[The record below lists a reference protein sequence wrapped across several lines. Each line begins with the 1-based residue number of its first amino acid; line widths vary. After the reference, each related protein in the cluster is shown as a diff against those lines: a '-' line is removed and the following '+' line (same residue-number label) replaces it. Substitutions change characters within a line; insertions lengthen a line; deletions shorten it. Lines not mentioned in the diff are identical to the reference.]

1 MNFIVIFIKN
11 TIYKLN
17 KQPFETDSDAYERLW
32 WIINNNKDLNNSKDR
47 SDSIKVIN
55 IKKGMSYYNK

>member
-1 MNFIVIFIKN
+1 MKFIVIFIKN

-17 KQPFETDSDAYERLW
+17 KQPFETDSDAHERLW
-32 WIINNNKDLNNSKDR
+32 WMINNNKDLNNSKDR

>member
-1 MNFIVIFIKN
+1 MNIVVIFIKN

-17 KQPFETDSDAYERLW
+17 KQPFETDTDAYERLW
-32 WIINNNKDLNNSKDR
+32 WIINNNKDFNNRKDI

>member
-1 MNFIVIFIKN
+1 MNVVVIFIKN

-32 WIINNNKDLNNSKDR
+32 WIINNNKDLNNRKDI

>member
-1 MNFIVIFIKN
+1 MNVVVIFIKN

-17 KQPFETDSDAYERLW
+17 KQPFETDTDAYERLW
-32 WIINNNKDLNNSKDR
+32 WIINNNKDFNNRKDI
-47 SDSIKVIN
+47 SDSIKIIN

>member
-1 MNFIVIFIKN
+1 MEFIVIFIKN
-11 TIYKLN
+11 TIFKLR
-17 KQPFETDSDAYERLW
+17 KQPFETESDAYERLW
-32 WIINNNKDLNNSKDR
+32 WIINNNKNPNNLKDI

>member
-1 MNFIVIFIKN
+1 MEFVVIFIKN
-11 TIYKLN
+11 TIFKLR
-17 KQPFETDSDAYERLW
+17 KQPFETESDAYERLW
-32 WIINNNKDLNNSKDR
+32 WIINNNKNPNNLKDI

>member
-1 MNFIVIFIKN
+1 MNVVVIFIKN
-11 TIYKLN
+11 KIYKLN
-17 KQPFETDSDAYERLW
+17 KQPFETDTDAYERLW
-32 WIINNNKDLNNSKDR
+32 WIINNNKDLNNRKDI

>member
-1 MNFIVIFIKN
+1 MNVVVIFIKN

-17 KQPFETDSDAYERLW
+17 KQPFETDTDAYERLW
-32 WIINNNKDLNNSKDR
+32 WIINNNKDFNNRKDI

>member
-1 MNFIVIFIKN
+1 MNVVVIFIKN

-17 KQPFETDSDAYERLW
+17 KQPFETDTDAYERLW
-32 WIINNNKDLNNSKDR
+32 WIINNNKDLNNRKDI

>member
-1 MNFIVIFIKN
+1 MKFIVIFIKN

>member
-1 MNFIVIFIKN
+1 MEFIVIFIKN
-11 TIYKLN
+11 KIFKLR
-17 KQPFETDSDAYERLW
+17 KQPFETESDAYERLW
-32 WIINNNKDLNNSKDR
+32 WIINNNKNPNDLKHI

>member
-1 MNFIVIFIKN
+1 MNFVVIFIKN

-17 KQPFETDSDAYERLW
+17 KQPFESDSDAYERLW
-32 WIINNNKDLNNSKDR
+32 WMINNNKDLNNYKDR

>member
-1 MNFIVIFIKN
+1 MNVVVIFIKN

-17 KQPFETDSDAYERLW
+17 KQPFETDTDAYERLW
-32 WIINNNKDLNNSKDR
+32 WIINNNKKINNPKDI

>member
-1 MNFIVIFIKN
+1 MNVVVIFIKN

-17 KQPFETDSDAYERLW
+17 KQPFETDTDAYERLW
-32 WIINNNKDLNNSKDR
+32 WIINNNKDFNNRKDI

-55 IKKGMSYYNK
+55 IKKGMSYYNI

>member
-1 MNFIVIFIKN
+1 MNVVVIFIKN

-32 WIINNNKDLNNSKDR
+32 WIINNNKDFNNRKDI

>member
-1 MNFIVIFIKN
+1 MKFIVIFIKN

-32 WIINNNKDLNNSKDR
+32 WMINNNKDLNNYKDR

>member
-1 MNFIVIFIKN
+1 MEFIVIFIKN
-11 TIYKLN
+11 KIFKLR
-17 KQPFETDSDAYERLW
+17 KQPFETEGDAYERLW
-32 WIINNNKDLNNSKDR
+32 WIINNNKNPNELKNI

>member
-1 MNFIVIFIKN
+1 MNVVVIFIKN

-17 KQPFETDSDAYERLW
+17 KQPFEIDSDAYERLW
-32 WIINNNKDLNNSKDR
+32 WIINNNKDLNNRKDI

-55 IKKGMSYYNK
+55 IKKGMFYYNK

>member
-1 MNFIVIFIKN
+1 MNVVVIFIKN

-17 KQPFETDSDAYERLW
+17 KQPFETDTDAYERLW
-32 WIINNNKDLNNSKDR
+32 WIINNNKNPNDLKHI

>member
-1 MNFIVIFIKN
+1 MNVVVIFIKN

-17 KQPFETDSDAYERLW
+17 KQPFETDIDAYERLW
-32 WIINNNKDLNNSKDR
+32 WIINNNKDLNNRKDI

>member
-1 MNFIVIFIKN
+1 MNVVVIFIKN

-17 KQPFETDSDAYERLW
+17 KQPFETDTDAYERLW
-32 WIINNNKDLNNSKDR
+32 WIINNNKDFNNPKDI